1 MAEYDLPRRLS
12 TYRLRLHAHYSNG
25 DNTLL
30 RDLIGSSHAYV
41 VEETSYDNWNGG
53 TNGHD
58 VLLFLPM
65 EELSK
70 VDINKIDSVTQQ
82 ICEDLNKL
90 SASVENEFFTKV
102 HLELFD
108 ENDENCQ
115 RAKPLQFRPGP
126 DPDSLSMWKQG
137 MVRLFISHR
146 DGHKEKANELAEALE
161 PYGISSFVAHDSI
174 EPMTIWQTEIL
185 RGLETMEI
193 MLAFVTDDF
202 HKSIWTNQET
212 GFALGRN
219 VPIMS
224 LKLQDQDPSG
234 FIGKQ
239 QALKCNY
246 YDVTAAAPRIYRL
259 LAEKLGNGERLQ
271 TSLIRAFLSSPDFSE
286 TKRRFERM
294 KGVVSK
300 LSEAELADIVAGFRE
315 NDQLYNAI
323 HLISKYRRLI
333 RFLSRATGKEFVIER
348 KSISIVGDDEEE
360 EFIPF

>member
-12 TYRLRLHAHYSNG
+12 TYRLRLHAHYTIRG
-25 DNTLL
+25 DKLL
-30 RDLIGSSHAYV
+30 RDLIGSSYAYV

-70 VDINKIDSVTQQ
+70 MNINDIDDVTRQLS
-82 ICEDLNKL
+82 EDLNKL
-90 SASVENEFFTKV
+90 STSVENEFFAKI

-115 RAKPLQFRPGP
+115 RAKPLQSRPEP
-126 DPDSLSMWKQG
+126 DPDSLSIWKQG
-137 MVRLFISHR
+137 MVRLFISHC

-185 RGLETMEI
+185 KGLETMEI
-193 MLAFVTDDF
+193 MLVFVTDDVQ
-202 HKSIWTNQET
+202 KSIWTNQEI

-219 VPIMS
+219 VPIVS
-224 LKLQDQDPSG
+224 LKLQGQDPSG

-239 QALKCNY
+239 QALKCSYN
-246 YDVTAAAPRIYRL
+246 DVAAAAPRIYRL

-286 TKRRFERM
+286 AKRRFERM
-294 KGVVSK
+294 KDVVSK
-300 LSEAELADIVAGFRE
+300 LSDAELADIVAGFRE
-315 NDQLYNAI
+315 NDQLYNAT
-323 HLISKYRRLI
+323 HLISKYQRLI
-333 RFLSRATGKEFVIER
+333 KFLNQTTGKVFVIEG
-348 KSISIVGDDEEE
+348 KNISVVGDDTEDDI
-360 EFIPF
+360 IPF